1 MTQNHAAGLRKT
13 SEGVK
18 TEKAIKKKKKMQ
30 LTQPNLE

>member
-18 TEKAIKKKKKMQ
+18 TEKAIKKKKMQ